1 MAHRLTKRAISSLLD
16 VWMEFVPPD
25 TLDVYNADIPLI
37 D

>member
-1 MAHRLTKRAISSLLD
+1 MAHRLAKRAISSLLD